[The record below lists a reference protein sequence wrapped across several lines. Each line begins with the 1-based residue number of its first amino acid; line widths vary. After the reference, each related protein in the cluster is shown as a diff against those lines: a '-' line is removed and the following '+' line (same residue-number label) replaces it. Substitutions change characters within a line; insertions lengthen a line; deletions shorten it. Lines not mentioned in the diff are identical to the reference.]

1 MIPRLNMKVYLK
13 IFHRNQH
20 HRGNIMKLRLR
31 KPFQHIKLSLLNQ
44 GVQDALQKA
53 KRKNVNHVEKQEKV
67 LLKKVKFEL
76 DILKNKVVNTF
87 VGFIYVAGEFLL
99 EFGLVYQIR
108 RNVIIKNFLNKH

>member
-20 HRGNIMKLRLR
+20 HHGNIMKLRLR

-53 KRKNVNHVEKQEKV
+53 KQKNVNHVEKQEKV

-87 VGFIYVAGEFLL
+87 VL